1 MLAKILSQSPP
12 RPPPCL
18 KSAFC
23 LAVSSSNEVDWGG
36 GGVRRGSVYFYIGTG
51 TYRNSFVFYQI
62 FFTVSFLP
70 IFFSNYL
77 LTSKKQPILAKR
89 TRIYIEKKVR
99 TEQVKNIYNPFLSKV
114 FHSRKTCNAKIWHI
128 SWNRPFQYMSNML
141 KSSTIEATN
150 MPFPGGRGAANALH
164 EWGNG
169 CDHRGS
175 RTSCFLR

>member
-1 MLAKILSQSPP
+1 MLQFQGLPMLAKILSQSPP
-12 RPPPCL
+12 RPP
-18 KSAFC
+18 
-23 LAVSSSNEVDWGG
+23 LASSQHFVLRSPRPMKWNGG
-36 GGVRRGSVYFYIGTG
+36 GGGGSVYFYIGTG

-128 SWNRPFQYMSNML
+128 SWNRPFQYTRCNQNQMRQL
-141 KSSTIEATN
+141 
-150 MPFPGGRGAANALH
+150 L
-164 EWGNG
+164 
-169 CDHRGS
+169 
-175 RTSCFLR
+175 